1 MLSVWPK
8 LGAGVTVALLAIAS
22 FSTPAAPVQID
33 LRAPTGF
40 TAVSID
46 PVRNDQFCITGDLTS
61 DDGESRTAWVTLVD
75 VVPKQV
81 AWAQRL
87 PAPGQYIGNSAVR
100 CATDGHS
107 YFVLTQA
114 YTHWESTLNQTKV
127 FINQLSPKGELGIST
142 LVSAGFD
149 EWATALNVSPE
160 AISVIGGANSAL
172 DSQGRFSMYVQQ
184 FDAKLKLTH
193 SMTIPH
199 GAFAPNSEASLQQES
214 LRIAGEF
221 LPDTVANAA
230 GRQAFA
236 FSDVDLRTGRYSWST
251 YVSPAKTK
259 SEKSF
264 FASDG
269 SDLYVG
275 LTPDDMTV
283 AVVNANGEVAQTFST
298 AKPVCEV
305 KAIGSSGDTLY
316 LLGAACNQ
324 EATGELIS
332 IDLKH
337 RTTKVVRELP
347 GYLLVARFT
356 DSGWAAVVKQKGGML
371 SLMHDSF

>member
-1 MLSVWPK
+1 MSSTWPK
-8 LGAGVTVALLAIAS
+8 LGAAVTAALLTIAS
-22 FSTPAAPVQID
+22 FPTAAAPVQID

-46 PVRNDQFCITGDLTS
+46 PVGNDHFCITGDLTS
-61 DDGESRTAWVTLVD
+61 DDGESRTAWATLVD
-75 VVPKQV
+75 VVPKQI

-87 PAPGQYIGNSAVR
+87 PPPDHYIGNSAVR

-107 YFVLTQA
+107 YYVLTQA
-114 YTHWESTLNQTKV
+114 YTHSESTLNQTKV

-149 EWATALNVSPE
+149 EWATALDASPA

-184 FDAKLKLTH
+184 FDATLKLTH
-193 SMTIPH
+193 SVTIPH
-199 GAFAPNSEASLQQES
+199 GAFAPNSEASLRQGS

-251 YVSPAKTK
+251 YVSPPKTR
-259 SEKSF
+259 SEKSLL
-264 FASDG
+264 ASDG
-269 SDLYVG
+269 RDLYVG
-275 LTPDDMTV
+275 LTPNDMTV
-283 AVVNANGEVAQTFST
+283 AVVNAKGEVAQTFST
-298 AKPVCEV
+298 ANPLCEI
-305 KAIGSSGDTLY
+305 KAIGGSGDTLY

-324 EATGELIS
+324 EATGQLFLI
-332 IDLKH
+332 DVKH
-337 RTTKVVRELP
+337 RTTKLVRELP
-347 GYLLVARFT
+347 GYIVVARFT
-356 DSGWAAVVKQKGGML
+356 DSGWAAVMKQKDGML
-371 SLMHDSF
+371 SLMHDGF